1 MTKSVVLLLLCACCL
16 LSISCTRRIVDFTVI
31 SSKNVPIGDSGIQ
44 MKKAE
49 SRVKGVDGKWLVLGF
64 GGFPDMK
71 EAIDDAIEQYPGA
84 VALSDGVVRQKSW
97 NVILFG
103 KNQYIVEG
111 TPVYTTNLS
120 QNFYQQRFDQGNAQ
134 SNNKTQTMGHEPTIN
149 KDVYKLEHV
158 VKSGETIQYIAQLYG
173 TTVREI
179 ILLNNLSSNELKR
192 GQKLL
197 IEIPQN

>member
-1 MTKSVVLLLLCACCL
+1 
-16 LSISCTRRIVDFTVI
+16 
-31 SSKNVPIGDSGIQ
+31 

-158 VKSGETIQYIAQLYG
+158 VKSGETLQYIAQLYG